1 MNEKQQDRIK
11 RQEMKAKAQL
21 QAIKKELGSEDLSD
35 HVARCLKDVARN
47 KDAKKFLKDDILRI
61 IEKAAPK
68 KRGRSVP
75 TKKIVDLMLEM
86 DLYNKYPIAT
96 LNRLVVS
103 TLSGQEELV
112 SESVKADII
121 KLNENLAKDVPTAE
135 VVKED
140 TPEVKPE
147 VKPEA
152 KPEAKKEEKQT
163 VSKKNTT
170 KKSSPK
176 NKSTAKK

>member
-147 VKPEA
+147 A